1 MIYENI
7 MAFTSKIYC
16 FSSFVNNAQGF
27 PKPLSKEEELELIK
41 KARAGDKSARDKVI
55 SHNLRLV
62 VHIVKKFGNS
72 LEADDLISVGT
83 IGLIKA
89 VDTFDYTKGA
99 QLSTYASRCISNEIL
114 MLIRAN
120 KRHKDVISLN
130 SVCNTSHDGA
140 EIELE
145 DIVPANDKEVYDQVE
160 QSCLIDK
167 AKLAIESELSD
178 VEKDVIYKR
187 YGLENDDG
195 MTQREVAQGLGISR
209 SYVSRIE
216 SKALKTIRKTLDP
229 EFE

>member
-1 MIYENI
+1 MIYENLV
-7 MAFTSKIYC
+7 AFTSKIYC

-27 PKPLSKEEELELIK
+27 PKPLTKEEELELIK
-41 KARAGDKSARDKVI
+41 KARGGDKTARDKVI

-62 VHIVKKFGNS
+62 VHIVKKYSHS

-130 SVCNTSHDGA
+130 SVCNTSNDGND
-140 EIELE
+140 IELE
-145 DIVPANDKEVYDQVE
+145 DIIPANEREVYEQVE

-167 AKLAIESELSD
+167 AREAIESQLTD

-187 YGLENDDG
+187 YGIINDDG
-195 MTQREVAQGLGISR
+195 MTQREVAKGLGISR

-216 SKALKTIRKTLDP
+216 SKALKTIKRALDP
-229 EFE
+229 EAE